1 MCFNLTYF
9 TDIGNVLVAEG
20 GGLKSTKWIIWS
32 QLRRLIR
39 WLGWTSDEFKAGKR
53 NSYRVTGKDVGDPL
67 LVVLKRVGGWF
78 DNDWFVDRVTIE
90 VEGKDTNYDFPC
102 NRWVEKECTFFEG
115 TGRMS
120 L

>member
-9 TDIGNVLVAEG
+9 TDVGKVLVAEG
-20 GGLKSTKWIIWS
+20 GGLKSTKWIILS

-39 WLGWTSDEFKAGKR
+39 WLGWTSDEFVAGQR
-53 NSYRVTGKDVGDPL
+53 NYYRVTCKDVGEPL
-67 LVVLKRVGGWF
+67 LVMLKRVGGWF
-78 DNDWFVDRVTIE
+78 DNDWFVDRVTIK

-102 NRWVEKECTFFEG
+102 NRWVEKESTVFEG